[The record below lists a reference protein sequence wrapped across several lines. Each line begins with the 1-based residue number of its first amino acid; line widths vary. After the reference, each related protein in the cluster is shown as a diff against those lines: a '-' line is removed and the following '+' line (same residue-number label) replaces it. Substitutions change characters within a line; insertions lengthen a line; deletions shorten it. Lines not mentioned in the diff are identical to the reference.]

1 MFQPGMRAAGD
12 CRRRGGIFVR
22 PAKAGVFSRRQSC
35 RGKSQS
41 PVAGMAACS
50 GNLDAEAH
58 RQRRRKDGGESP
70 GRNASERRRGLEMLP
85 RRPSPQKSGEGNRA
99 YRRLTDAVRTSG
111 GVKPTA
117 WWQGYAEQLEKPSSP
132 RREIGGSWVGR
143 ITGNTGKSADGERVS
158 EGCMVARKRGNA
170 RGAKAP
176 CCV

>member
-1 MFQPGMRAAGD
+1 
-12 CRRRGGIFVR
+12 VR
-22 PAKAGVFSRRQSC
+22 PAKAGVFSRSQSC

-41 PVAGMAACS
+41 PVARWQRAPRDR
-50 GNLDAEAH
+50 DAEAH
-58 RQRRRKDGGESP
+58 RQRRR
-70 GRNASERRRGLEMLP
+70 RTVASHQAVMQMNGDVASKFCI
-85 RRPSPQKSGEGNRA
+85 RRPSPQKSGEGSRA
-99 YRRLTDAVRTSG
+99 DRRLTDAVSPSG

-143 ITGNTGKSADGERVS
+143 ITGDTGKSADGERVS
-158 EGCMVARKRGNA
+158 EGRIRARKRGNA